1 MKEEPAS
8 SCEEEDESDWDK
20 VEPFEIE
27 TLAQSEKTNDYNKPN
42 SQQSTFGTIWSA
54 TKFTANSAMT
64 FLPLVRKFGRTRAL
78 TWLGI
83 HILETCV
90 AGPIS
95 APIIKILALTA
106 QGSMIELIWDVAEYA
121 WVPLKYVL

>member
-1 MKEEPAS
+1 MKEEPPS

-27 TLAQSEKTNDYNKPN
+27 TLTPSEKPN
-42 SQQSTFGTIWSA
+42 TYASSSHISPFGTIWSA

-90 AGPIS
+90 AGPVA
-95 APIIKILALTA
+95 APIIKVLALTA